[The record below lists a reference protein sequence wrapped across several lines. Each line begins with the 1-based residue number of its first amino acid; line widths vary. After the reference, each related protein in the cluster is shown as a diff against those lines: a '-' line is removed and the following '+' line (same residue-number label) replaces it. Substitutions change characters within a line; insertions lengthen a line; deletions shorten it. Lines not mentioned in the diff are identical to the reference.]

1 MIYNAKMLKD
11 QLLPIAVD
19 LDGTLVNT
27 DTLHESCLQLLHHQL
42 LKVFSLPFW
51 LIKGKAYI
59 KQKLSERT
67 SLNPSTLPYNFELI
81 SWLKKQK
88 ALGHRLILCTAANRQ
103 VANDIANHLNLF
115 DEVIASNGQVNM
127 AGSNKRQALV
137 KRFAEQG
144 FIYAANSSADL
155 KVWQSAAQ
163 AVVVNANT
171 NLSKKAASLTEVV
184 KTLPSAPI
192 TLSIWRRV
200 FRVHQYLKNLL
211 LFVPLAAAH
220 QISQVQSISLL
231 MLAFASFSLCAS
243 SVYITNDLIDLES
256 DRLHPRKCNRPFA
269 AGLVPIKYGV
279 MLMPISLLTSLAL
292 ATLVGN
298 HFLAWLIAYFA
309 VTLAYSLRLKRYVLI
324 DCLALATLYTFRIIA
339 GAAAVAIGLSFWLLA
354 FSIFLFLS
362 LAFVK
367 RYAELEVQ
375 ILHGNSRAHGRGYHV
390 EDAPLIQTLGIT
402 AGYAAVLV
410 LALYLNSEA
419 VISLYA
425 TPQLIWLAIPLM
437 LFWVSWMWMKAH
449 RGLMH
454 DDPIVFAIKDR
465 VSVLIGALFM
475 AILILASIW

>member
-1 MIYNAKMLKD
+1 MNSP
-11 QLLPIAVD
+11 LLPIVVD
-19 LDGTLVNT
+19 LDGTLLHT
-27 DTLHESCLQLLHHQL
+27 DTLHESCLQLLHHRPMEVFL
-42 LKVFSLPFW
+42 LPLW
-51 LIKGKAYI
+51 LIRGKAYL
-59 KQKLSERT
+59 KQKLSQQT
-67 SLNPSTLPYNFELI
+67 NLNPATLPYNLELI
-81 SWLKKQK
+81 LWLKEYK
-88 ALGHRLILCTAANRQ
+88 ASGHQLILCTAADRQ
-103 VANDIANHLNLF
+103 VANAVATHLNLF
-115 DEVIASNGQVNM
+115 DDVIASNGQVNM

-137 KRFAEQG
+137 EHFGEQG

-163 AVVVNANT
+163 AIVVNANT
-171 NLSKKAASLTEVV
+171 NLSKKAATLTEVV

-192 TLSIWRRV
+192 TLSIWQRV

-220 QISQVQSISLL
+220 QISQVHSISLL

-256 DRLHPRKCNRPFA
+256 DRLHPRKCHRPFA

-292 ATLVGN
+292 ASLVGY

-309 VTLAYSLRLKRYVLI
+309 ITLAYSLRLKRYVLI
-324 DCLALATLYTFRIIA
+324 DCLALATLYTLRIIA
-339 GAAAVAIGLSFWLLA
+339 GAAAVSIALSFWLLA

-375 ILHGNSRAHGRGYHV
+375 IIHGNSRAHGRGYHV
-390 EDAPLIQTLGIT
+390 EDAPLIQTLGIS

-419 VISLYA
+419 VMNLYA

-449 RGLMH
+449 RGEMH
-454 DDPIVFAIKDR
+454 DDPIVFAIQDKTCL
-465 VSVLIGALFM
+465 VIGLLLGMTFVA
-475 AILILASIW
+475 AAT